1 MDKNTEKNAFKQN
14 SGRGPNGDALYHVLM
29 SILLMLNGMSVGGVI
44 RSGTDLM
51 KDGYDSDTA
60 LIALMYLLC
69 AIYTGKTAYRI
80 YCYKREIDQNNKHR

>member
-1 MDKNTEKNAFKQN
+1 MDKDTEKNAFKQN

-29 SILLMLNGMSVGGVI
+29 SILLMLNGI
-44 RSGTDLM
+44 RSGTDLV